1 MPELP
6 FLIFPRPAVTKR
18 KKLGGGAREFR
29 RPDAAQQGA
38 RLQQKFQQIAE
49 SFQNVQAVVA
59 GIEPEQVIVME
70 TVTASVE
77 NVARAAAQIPGL
89 EWLAEKDLADVEPEF
104 GFQDEDEPTSPLSST
119 LYALMSSQQAMQQ
132 LISLWTDWVQDPT
145 KKARNKFGPFKQLFS
160 LLRDIRR
167 WGPQDRIN
175 ETGVL
180 DQWSED
186 VEVGAMKR
194 FEIEFWFRSD
204 LDRRQEAYDAVD
216 NIVRGLGGVSIDQAA
231 IPEIRYHAALVELPG
246 PVARQFVDEVIA
258 GNYSDLLRS
267 EGVMFFRPR
276 AQSIFGL
283 RPIQQIPFELAQRL
297 QQQPVE
303 DGDPIVAILD
313 GLPVANHNALRNRLI
328 LDDPEGVAALY
339 TPGQQQHGT
348 SITSIVLH
356 GDLNGRGPAL
366 KRRVYVRPVL
376 QPGPFNRE
384 VTPDNVLLVDLIH
397 RAVRRIFE
405 ADGQQQAVAPN
416 VRILNLSLGNSY
428 QPFDREM
435 SPLGRLIDWLA
446 WKYKILIVVS
456 SGNQNIPIT
465 LQQNDWR
472 DLGDEE
478 FIQQVLRAMQ
488 TDQLRRRL
496 LSPAEGINCLSVGAV
511 HSDEAPEFAM
521 GDRLDLFRGR
531 RLPSPIGTVAN
542 GFKRS
547 TKPEILF
554 PGGRLLFRQDP
565 NGGEPPVFS
574 AVDLPVAPGVLGAA
588 PGIAPMELN
597 RVSHS
602 CGTSNAAAL
611 SSRCAALAYERISQ
625 MEIPVDSEPLS
636 NEYHAVLLKALLVH
650 GASWGDAAS
659 IIESAFPEVAGD
671 WRKLERLKQQF
682 LGYGEVEIERCLS
695 ADDHRATLLGWT
707 SIFDGEGH
715 QFSLPLPPSLAAKT
729 ELRRLIITLAWL
741 TPTNQKH
748 KDYRGAHLWITVAPG
763 DVGADKNGLDAMS
776 ARRGTVEH
784 RIFEGSKA
792 VPFVDGD
799 KLVVSVSCK
808 EDAGQLDTPVP
819 YAIAVTLEV
828 GPNVEIDV
836 YEEIKTRIR
845 QPVVVETNA

>member
-18 KKLGGGAREFR
+18 KKLGGGGQKLR
-29 RPDAAQQGA
+29 RADAAQQGA
-38 RLQQKFQQIAE
+38 RLQQKFQQIAQ

-70 TVTASVE
+70 TFTATVE
-77 NVARAAAQIPGL
+77 NLARAAARIPGL

-104 GFQDEDEPTSPLSST
+104 GFQSENEPTRPIPSR
-119 LYALMSSQQAMQQ
+119 LYALMSSQQAMQL
-132 LISLWTDWVQDPT
+132 LIGLWINWVQNPAQR
-145 KKARNKFGPFKQLFS
+145 ARNKFGPFKQLFS

-167 WGPQDRIN
+167 WGPQDRIS

-180 DQWSED
+180 DQWAED
-186 VEVGAMKR
+186 VDVGAMKR
-194 FEIEFWFRSD
+194 FEIEFWFRADSG
-204 LDRRQEAYDAVD
+204 RRQRAYDAVD
-216 NIVRGLGGVSIDQAA
+216 GIVRGLGGASLDQSA

-246 PVARQFVDEVIA
+246 QVASQFVNEVNA
-258 GNYSDLLRS
+258 GNYSALLRS

-303 DGDPIVAILD
+303 DGDPVVAILD
-313 GLPVANHNALRNRLI
+313 GFPVANHDALRNRLI

-339 TPGQQQHGT
+339 APGQQQHGT
-348 SITSIVLH
+348 SISSIVLH
-356 GDLNGRGPAL
+356 GDLNGGGPAL

-384 VTPDNVLLVDLIH
+384 ITPDNVLLVDLIH

-405 ADGQQQAVAPN
+405 ADGQQPAAAPS

-428 QPFDREM
+428 QPFDREI

-456 SGNQNIPIT
+456 SGNQNLPIA

-472 DLGDEE
+472 NLGDEE
-478 FIQQVLRAMQ
+478 LIQQVLRAMQ
-488 TDQLRRRL
+488 NDQIRRRL

-511 HSDEAPEFAM
+511 HSDEAPAFEL

-531 RLPSPIGTVAN
+531 RLPSPIATIAN

-565 NGGEPPVFS
+565 NRDGPPIFF

-602 CGTSNAAAL
+602 CGSSNAAAL
-611 SSRCAALAYERISQ
+611 SSRSAALAYERISQ
-625 MEIPVDSEPLS
+625 MEIPSDSEPLA
-636 NEYHAVLLKALLVH
+636 NEYQAVLLKALLVH

-659 IIESAFPEVAGD
+659 IIESAFPALVND
-671 WRKLERLKQQF
+671 WRKLERVKQQF
-682 LGYGEVEIERCLS
+682 LGYGEVDIERCLS
-695 ADDHRATLLGWT
+695 ADDHRATLLGWA

-715 QFSLPLPPSLAAKT
+715 QFSLPLPPSLASKT

-748 KDYRGAHLWITVAPG
+748 RDYRGAHLWITVSPG
-763 DVGADKNGLDAMS
+763 DVGAGRNGLDATS

-792 VPFVDGD
+792 VPFVDGN
-799 KLVVSVSCK
+799 KLIVSVSCK
-808 EDAGQLDTPVP
+808 EDAGPLDTPVP

-828 GPNVEIDV
+828 GPTVEIDV

-845 QPVVVETNA
+845 QPVIVETNT